1 MLKDSLLKFFKLDGI
16 AGNLTGYVET
26 RMELLKLE
34 IREDL
39 AKGLSKLVVFIL
51 LAFIATLFIFFVS
64 MALAYKLGEYLGG
77 FGGFAVV
84 AGIYLV
90 VGIVFYTMR
99 ERMSL
104 LIEKQVMEITKKKK

>member
-16 AGNLTGYVET
+16 ASNLVGYIET

-34 IREDL
+34 LREDL
-39 AKGLSKLVVFIL
+39 ARGLAKVIVFVM
-51 LAFIATLFIFFVS
+51 LAFVATLFIFFLS
-64 MALAYKLGEYLGG
+64 MALAYKLGEHIGV

-90 VGIVFYTMR
+90 AGIVCYTSR
-99 ERMSL
+99 DRITR
-104 LIEKQVMEITKKKK
+104 LIERQVMEVTNKKK

>member
-16 AGNLTGYVET
+16 TNNLVGYVET

-34 IREDL
+34 LREDL
-39 AKGLSKLVVFIL
+39 ARGLARVIVFIL
-51 LAFIATLFIFFVS
+51 MAFVATLFIFFIS
-64 MALAYKLGEYLGG
+64 MALAYKLGEYMGA

-90 VGIVFYTMR
+90 AAIVFYTGR
-99 ERMSL
+99 ERITG

>member
-16 AGNLTGYVET
+16 ASNLVGYVET

-34 IREDL
+34 LREDL
-39 AKGLSKLVVFIL
+39 ARGLSRVIVFIL
-51 LAFIATLFIFFVS
+51 LAFIATLFIFFIS
-64 MALAYKLGEYLGG
+64 MALAYKLGEYIGE

-90 VGIVFYTMR
+90 AGIVFYTTR
-99 ERMSL
+99 DRVSQ
-104 LIEKQVMEITKKKK
+104 LIEKQVMDMTKKKN